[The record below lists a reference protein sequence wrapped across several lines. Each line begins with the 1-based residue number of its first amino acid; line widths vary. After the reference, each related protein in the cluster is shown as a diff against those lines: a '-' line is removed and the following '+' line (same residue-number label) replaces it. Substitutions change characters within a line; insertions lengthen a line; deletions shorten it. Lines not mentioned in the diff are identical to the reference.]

1 MLLQPT
7 DSLSLRNQ
15 AAGASRGHF
24 TSLFSGQFLRE
35 SRVLFYVARLVSWRA
50 DVFYTDFHLMIFT
63 IHSPPCYRDNISLLE
78 RFLSTGLSNLS
89 LHGGGHRAVHTHTHT
104 HTHTNGLF
112 SHLSK
117 MINIKRTVLA
127 YMTLQYFF
135 LHSAQLF
142 NQTSADIFPV
152 APTFFQAEL
161 FQLS

>member
-35 SRVLFYVARLVSWRA
+35 SRVLFSYVARLVSWRP
-50 DVFYTDFHLMIFT
+50 DVFYIDFHLMIFT
-63 IHSPPCYRDNISLLE
+63 IHSPPCYRDNISLLG
-78 RFLSTGLSNLS
+78 RFLSTVLSNLS
-89 LHGGGHRAVHTHTHT
+89 FHGGGHRATHTHT
-104 HTHTNGLF
+104 HTHGLF

-142 NQTSADIFPV
+142 NQTSADMFPV

-161 FQLS
+161 FH